1 MVTPHPS
8 LLKIKKEIWLMSLKG
23 KNEQPSFKMN
33 SSEEDDFTLFT
44 SESETSS
51 DGSSVSPDHQFTTA
65 YDREFHA
72 RLGKFWSLSPASI
85 ADAYFDWFMH
95 LSISPGKQ
103 LSLME
108 SALRKSTSLVDY
120 SLWAVSGIKAEC
132 CITPLAQDR
141 RFEDKGWQTWPY
153 NIYQQAFL
161 LTQEWWHEA
170 MSSVRGV
177 SQHHSAVLPFL
188 TRQYLDVWAPLN
200 FPFTNPQVVKTTFH
214 LKGLN
219 LIKGATNFTEDT
231 ARFLRKEPP
240 FQLENFQVG
249 KDLALTRGK
258 VIYQN
263 RLIELIQYSPSTDEV
278 YAEPILIIPAWIMK
292 YYILDL
298 SPHNSLVKYLVEHN
312 HTVFMISWKNPD
324 SQDRDLGFEDYLNL
338 GIMEALKAISTI
350 IPKKKIHAVGYCL
363 GGTLLSIAAS
373 AMRRE
378 GDERLKTITLF
389 AAQVDYEDAGE
400 LLLFIDESQI
410 TFLEDV
416 MWDKGY
422 LDSSRLAGTFDM
434 LRSYDLIWS
443 RMIERYLLGKRLH
456 FSDLM
461 AWNADSTRLPYKMH
475 SQYLRSL
482 FLHNALANGKFTVGG
497 RPVTLDD
504 IKVPIFAVG
513 TQKDHISP
521 WKSVY
526 KIHLFTDAEITFL
539 LTSGGHNA
547 GIVSEPDHPHRSYQ
561 LSTRK
566 KSDKYIFP
574 EEWLQKTSLYK
585 GSWWPAWEKWL
596 SDHSTVKIPPPSM
609 GQPAKGYRVL
619 RDAPGIYV
627 MGK

>member
-1 MVTPHPS
+1 
-8 LLKIKKEIWLMSLKG
+8 MSLKG
-23 KNEQPSFKMN
+23 KDEYLSKTESP
-33 SSEEDDFTLFT
+33 EETDSTLLF
-44 SESETSS
+44 SESKEFS
-51 DGSSVSPDHQFTTA
+51 DNSPPLPDHQFTTA

-72 RLGKFWSLSPASI
+72 RLGKFWALSPASI
-85 ADAYFDWFMH
+85 GGAYFDWFMH

-108 SALRKSTSLVDY
+108 SAMRKSANLFDY
-120 SLWAVSGIKAEC
+120 SLWATTGIKTES
-132 CITPLAQDR
+132 CINPPPQDR

-161 LTQEWWHEA
+161 LTEDWWHEA
-170 MSSVRGV
+170 TSSVRGV

-188 TRQYLDVWAPLN
+188 TRQVLDVWAPLN
-200 FPFTNPQVVKTTFH
+200 FPLTNPHVVKTTVR
-214 LKGLN
+214 LKGMN
-219 LIKGATNFTEDT
+219 LIKGANNFVKDT
-231 ARFLRKEPP
+231 SRFLRKEPP
-240 FQLENFQVG
+240 VQSEQFKVG
-249 KDLALTRGK
+249 KNIAVTKGK

-263 RLIELIQYSPSTDEV
+263 RLIELIQYSPVTEEV

-298 SPHNSLVKYLVEHN
+298 SPQNSLVKYLIEHH

-324 SQDRDLGFEDYLNL
+324 SKDRDLGFEDYLNL
-338 GIMEALKAISTI
+338 GIMEALDAISTI
-350 IPKKKIHAVGYCL
+350 IPKKKIQALGYCL
-363 GGTLLSIAAS
+363 GGTLLSIAAA

-378 GDERLKTITLF
+378 GEDRLKAITLL
-389 AAQVDYEDAGE
+389 ATQVDYEEAGE

-410 TFLEDV
+410 TFLEDI

-461 AWNADSTRLPYKMH
+461 AWNADATRLPYKMH
-475 SQYLRSL
+475 SEYLRSL
-482 FLHNALANGKFTVGG
+482 FLHNALTNGKFTVGG
-497 RPVTLDD
+497 RPITLDD
-504 IKVPIFAVG
+504 IKAPLFVVG
-513 TQKDHISP
+513 THKDHISP

-547 GIVSEPDHPHRSYQ
+547 GIVSEPGHPHRSYQ
-561 LSTRK
+561 ISTRK
-566 KSDKYIFP
+566 KSDKFIFP
-574 EEWLQKTSLYK
+574 DEWFEDTPHHK

-596 SDHSTVKIPPPSM
+596 VDHSTGLVSPPPM
-609 GQPAKGYRVL
+609 GQPSKGYRIL

>member
-1 MVTPHPS
+1 
-8 LLKIKKEIWLMSLKG
+8 MSLKRKDEKQSAEEG
-23 KNEQPSFKMN
+23 
-33 SSEEDDFTLFT
+33 SSEDIAYSQFSTEKKTYFND
-44 SESETSS
+44 SPPP
-51 DGSSVSPDHQFTTA
+51 PDHQFTTA

-72 RLGKFWSLSPASI
+72 RLGKFWALSPASV
-85 ADAYFDWFMH
+85 AGAYFDWFMH

-103 LSLME
+103 LSLIE
-108 SALRKSTSLVDY
+108 SALGKSASLFDY
-120 SLWAVSGIKAEC
+120 SLWAISGIKTEC
-132 CITPLAQDR
+132 CINPPPQDR

-153 NIYQQAFL
+153 NLYQQAFL
-161 LTQEWWHEA
+161 LNEEWWHES

-188 TRQYLDVWAPLN
+188 TRQYIDMWAPLN
-200 FPFTNPQVVKTTFH
+200 FPFTNPQVVRTTVH
-214 LKGLN
+214 LNGMN
-219 LIKGATNFTEDT
+219 LIKGAKNFSEDT
-231 ARFLRKEPP
+231 TRFLRRDPP
-240 FQLENFQVG
+240 VQSQQFKVG
-249 KDLALTRGK
+249 KNLGITPGK

-263 RLIELIQYSPSTDEV
+263 RLIELIQYSPVTDDV
-278 YAEPILIIPAWIMK
+278 YAEPVLIIPAWIMK

-312 HTVFMISWKNPD
+312 HTVFMVSWKNPD
-324 SQDRDLGFEDYLNL
+324 SKDRDLGFEDYLNL
-338 GIMEALKAISTI
+338 GIMEALKAISTL

-373 AMRRE
+373 AMRRD
-378 GDERLKTITLF
+378 GDDRLKTITLF

-422 LDSSRLAGTFDM
+422 LDSTRLAGTFDM

-443 RMIERYLLGKRLH
+443 KMIERYLLGKRLH
-456 FSDLM
+456 FTDLM
-461 AWNADSTRLPYKMH
+461 AWNADTTRLPYKMH
-475 SQYLRSL
+475 SEYLRSL
-482 FLHNALANGKFTVGG
+482 FLHNTLTSGKFTVGG
-497 RPVTLDD
+497 RPITLDD
-504 IKVPIFAVG
+504 IKAPLFVVG

-526 KIHLFTDAEITFL
+526 KIHLFTDTEITFL

-547 GIVSEPDHPHRSYQ
+547 GIVSEPGHLHRSYQ

-574 EEWLQKTSLYK
+574 EEWLNHTPHHH
-585 GSWWPAWEKWL
+585 GTWWPAWEKWL
-596 SDHSTVKIPPPSM
+596 VDHSTSKVSPPPI
-609 GQPAKGYRVL
+609 GQPTKGYQVL
-619 RDAPGIYV
+619 RNAPGIYV
-627 MGK
+627 LGK